1 MTFSMTTSI
10 PLCGRRQR
18 TGSGQSWYVGYMVT
32 VGHLVIV
39 LLTWYLVTG
48 YCNVL
53 SHGTGSGQSIYV
65 GYLVTVDCC
74 LSGDCCLSVDWV
86 SCDWLL

>member
-53 SHGTGSGQSIYV
+53 SDGTSLIS
-65 GYLVTVDCC
+65 LLFCLPTVMVV
-74 LSGDCCLSVDWV
+74 LSFSYFHLPVDRLGVYFVW
-86 SCDWLL
+86 